1 MHTELQH
8 NRILYN
14 NHRRVRVTCTWKLQH
29 QHNINKI
36 HFWQIF
42 LFSGYLL
49 TYFCN
54 ILIIY
59 FTTAVPIVTI
69 LQCVWR
75 HGKYGC
81 LCFLLLLSLLRS
93 RNSIL
98 LIPEYFFNFID
109 NVVDSCGIIIIIL
122 KIYIRCWKC
131 VIASYKYISVYSAY
145 VRFYFM
151 IWNYSDFD
159 TYIRKVAR
167 RFSTDLFLSLGRFV

>member
-14 NHRRVRVTCTWKLQH
+14 NHSRVRVTCTWKLQH

-36 HFWQIF
+36 HFRQIF

-81 LCFLLLLSLLRS
+81 LCFLLLLSSLRS

-98 LIPEYFFNFID
+98 LIPQYFFNFID
-109 NVVDSCGIIIIIL
+109 NVVDSCGIIIIIFVVESVSW
-122 KIYIRCWKC
+122 R
-131 VIASYKYISVYSAY
+131 ATNISVYSTY

-151 IWNYSDFD
+151 IWNDSDFD
-159 TYIRKVAR
+159 TYIRKIAR